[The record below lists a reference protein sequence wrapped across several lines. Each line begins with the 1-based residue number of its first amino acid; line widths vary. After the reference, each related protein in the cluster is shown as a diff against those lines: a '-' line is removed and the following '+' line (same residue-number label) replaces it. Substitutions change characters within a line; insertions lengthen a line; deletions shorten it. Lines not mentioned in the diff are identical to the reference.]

1 MKNCKSC
8 KKDIDDKATKCP
20 YCQSYQIWY
29 KSPQNYGL
37 IFPLICIPV
46 IFYISGLY
54 GVPKYENYKGLISS
68 TLISERIVDEQKILN
83 YNITNKSNVIWNDIS
98 YIAIGYDKNG
108 GVVVSSSGNEFRW
121 LLPSNGSAMLSV
133 KVSKD
138 EQISKWEFQIS
149 SLKKDRF

>member
-8 KKDIDDKATKCP
+8 TKEIDDKATKCP
-20 YCQSYQIWY
+20 YCQSYQIWH
-29 KSPQNYGL
+29 KSPQIYGL
-37 IFPLICIPV
+37 IFPLIFIPI
-46 IFYISGLY
+46 IFYTSGLY
-54 GVPKYENYKGLISS
+54 GIPKFENYKDQISAS
-68 TLISERIVDEQKILN
+68 LISERIVDEQKILN
-83 YNITNKSNVIWNDIS
+83 FNITNKSNVIWNDIS

-138 EQISKWEFQIS
+138 EQISKWDFQIS